1 MEKSKNKSNFCIKP
15 FNSTLIKTNGELR
28 VCCEI
33 DSRLSKFAD
42 YKDSDGKIKYNI
54 KKDKIEQWWDSKYIK
69 YVRKSILENKKLDE
83 CAICWKKE
91 EHGLE
96 SLRTETNYQYKA
108 IFKNKYERNLKL
120 INKDN
125 LSYPEDMEIQITNLC
140 NLKCAMCTGASSSR
154 LLIENNALGYENLN
168 QKDYDLNDRDYEK
181 IRDLAKH
188 DITLLNLRGGEPLM
202 NKRVINLLL
211 DLISSNKAKQMSL
224 HITTNGTMCNKEIL
238 NTLKQFKHVRL
249 MLSIE
254 GTGRHNEYIRYPSS
268 WNIINENINQFKEL
282 TNTYIYINTVV
293 QNLNVMYIDQ
303 LIEYSHKNNFHIHL
317 SRIYEPDYLDMLNL
331 PKQTLQQALDKLK
344 LITDDKLVH
353 TNNVK
358 EIISLIKARLD
369 NYVKDENKYT
379 QFIDMVKKRDHYR
392 KVNLRDYMPEL
403 AKEIGL

>member
-1 MEKSKNKSNFCIKP
+1 MEESKNKSNFCIKP

-33 DSRLSKFAD
+33 NSRLSKFANYD
-42 YKDSDGKIKYNI
+42 DNDGKIKYNI
-54 KKDKIEQWWDSKYIK
+54 KKDTIKQWWDSKYIK

-91 EHGLE
+91 EHGLA
-96 SLRTETNYQYKA
+96 SLRTKTNYQYKA

-120 INKDN
+120 INKDT
-125 LSYPEDMEIQITNLC
+125 LSYPEDIEIQITNLC
-140 NLKCAMCTGASSSR
+140 NLKCQMCTGASSSR

-181 IRDLAKH
+181 IRNLAKH
-188 DITLLNLRGGEPLM
+188 DLTLLNLRGGEPLM

-211 DLISSNKAKQMSL
+211 DLVSSNKAKQISL

-238 NTLKQFKHVRL
+238 DALKQFKHVRL

-268 WNIINENINQFKEL
+268 WNIINDNINQFKKL
-282 TNTYIYINTVV
+282 TNIYVYINTVV
-293 QNLNVMYIDQ
+293 QNLNVMYIDK

-331 PKQTLQQALDKLK
+331 PKQALQQALEKLK
-344 LITDDKLVH
+344 AITDDKLVH
-353 TNNVK
+353 TDNVK
-358 EIISLIKARLD
+358 EIIFLIKARLD
-369 NYVKDENKYT
+369 NYFRDENKYT
-379 QFIDMVKKRDHYR
+379 QFLDMVKKRDHYR